1 MESTDLQ
8 AQVEAQ
14 KDEMFD
20 LIQKALKAVGLDDLE
35 LSAIRLNIKRG
46 PICPP
51 GTTAVYEA
59 VQHPDGSVSYQLVC
73 R

>member
-1 MESTDLQ
+1 MEGTDLQ
-8 AQVEAQ
+8 TQFEAQ
-14 KDEMFD
+14 KDEVFD
-20 LIQKALKAVGLDDLE
+20 LIQKALKAVGLDNFE
-35 LSAIRLNIKRG
+35 LSAIRVNVKRG

-59 VQHPDGSVSYQLVC
+59 VQHPDGSVTYQLVC